1 MGQPLTRSTVIEFA
15 NRIINQ
21 TEYEEQVEAA
31 KKLRGLHDANKL
43 GIRWYHGFLNRHA
56 TLLTTSGT
64 VIKDVKRRTWVTKEN
79 FENMYENVY
88 KTMVEAGVAEEVS
101 EEIQHEAGLPSKFR
115 LTRPE
120 YILFV
125 DETGCNTNQ
134 LNDGRVGNELFIV
147 PKVDSECG
155 APTGA
160 TTDIHFTVLPFI
172 SGTGEAVMCA
182 IIFKSEQDVS
192 EIPIS
197 WKTGIDITCEN
208 VEDTTNVM
216 RGGAYLYFP
225 RENHSLLFWNFS
237 KSQYHNHPSHG
248 NA

>member
-1 MGQPLTRSTVIEFA
+1 M
-15 NRIINQ
+15 
-21 TEYEEQVEAA
+21 
-31 KKLRGLHDANKL
+31 
-43 GIRWYHGFLNRHA
+43 
-56 TLLTTSGT
+56 LLTTSGT
-64 VIKDVKRRTWVTKEN
+64 VIKDVKRRTWVMKEN

-160 TTDIHFTVLPFI
+160 TTNIHFTVLPFI

-208 VEDTTNVM
+208 IEDTANVM
-216 RGGAYLYFP
+216 WGGPTCIFQGTTIPCFFGASPKASITTTLLMKMLKYLDRLGVYNRCLSPFP
-225 RENHSLLFWNFS
+225 ASGRSPQSNDVALFGVH
-237 KSQYHNHPSHG
+237 QRPQD
-248 NA
+248 